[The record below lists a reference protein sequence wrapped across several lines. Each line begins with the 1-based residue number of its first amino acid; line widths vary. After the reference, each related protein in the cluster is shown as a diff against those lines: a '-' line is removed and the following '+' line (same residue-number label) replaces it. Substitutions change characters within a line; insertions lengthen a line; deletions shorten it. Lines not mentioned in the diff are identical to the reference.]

1 MSEGYSARSRRHC
14 GELSSDALEGQVD
27 GERRAFAKGDGPAES
42 EEARSEA
49 LAGGPADVGRVSAT
63 AGVTITV
70 AAWTL
75 ISRITGLVRVVVI
88 GAVLGPTFFAN
99 AFLSANTVPNLI
111 YAAMAGP
118 VLALVLVPA
127 LTRALAERG
136 VADSRRLLGRVTGY
150 LLFWASILAGA
161 IVVASP
167 LVALA
172 VTAGIPD
179 DATRWRAWQLTIL
192 IILFVAPQVLC
203 YTLASIGAAVQ
214 QTRGRFALASAAPAV
229 ENLGMITV
237 MGVVAL
243 WYRPGVDVPDVS
255 LGMVFVLGV
264 GSTLSVAAH
273 AAVQLFGAYRVG
285 LPLRAR
291 GGWSTEP
298 DAREVSQRLRHSV
311 TVAAF
316 PVSSMFAML
325 AVAATVPG
333 GVFVFQAALL
343 VYSVIGALG
352 ARAITVAALPGMSA
366 AARDGVAGPLGAAWR
381 QALNYSVTA
390 SLPALCLLLA
400 FAGPVASTL
409 ANGELHDPRIVRWLT
424 ACLAV
429 VAVSQFAN
437 AVYQVAR
444 QIQFARL
451 DTRGPRRASTAMMA
465 VRLVVTLSALLLLA
479 DGDRLVGL
487 CGAVLLGDVT
497 AAVIALSMVRTAIR
511 PERMVDPRR
520 LAVIGAATLA
530 MLPASALGSWM
541 VGHMVQ
547 DRIPQVMTGLLMGSV
562 ALACFGLVLAVL
574 TGKLPTLIA
583 TVRSRLPG

>member
-1 MSEGYSARSRRHC
+1 MSEGCSARSRRHR

-27 GERRAFAKGDGPAES
+27 GEGHPFAEGYAPAER
-42 EEARSEA
+42 EEVRSEA
-49 LAGGPADVGRVSAT
+49 LAGGPADVARVSAT
-63 AGVTITV
+63 AGRTITV

-75 ISRITGLVRVVVI
+75 ISRITGLLRVVVI

-99 AFLSANTVPNLI
+99 AFLSANTVPNLLF
-111 YAAMAGP
+111 AAMAGP

-127 LTRALAERG
+127 LSRALTERG

-161 IVVASP
+161 IAVASP

-192 IILFVAPQVLC
+192 IVLFVAPQVLC

-214 QTRGRFALASAAPAV
+214 QTKGRFALASAAPAV
-229 ENLGMITV
+229 ENLGMITM
-237 MGVVAL
+237 MGVVTL

-255 LGMVFVLGV
+255 VGMVLVLGV

-273 AAVQLFGAYRVG
+273 AAVQLYGAYRVG
-285 LPLRAR
+285 LPIRAR

-298 DAREVSQRLRHSV
+298 DAHEVSQRLRHSV
-311 TVAAF
+311 AVAAF

-333 GVFVFQAALL
+333 GVFVFQAALS
-343 VYSVIGALG
+343 VYTVIGALG
-352 ARAITVAALPGMSA
+352 ARAVTVAALPGMSA
-366 AARDGVAGPLGAAWR
+366 AARDGVAGRVGAAWR
-381 QALNYSVTA
+381 QALNYSVMA

-424 ACLAV
+424 ACLTV
-429 VAVSQFAN
+429 LAVSQFAN
-437 AVYQVAR
+437 AGYEVAR
-444 QIQFARL
+444 QTLFARL
-451 DTRGPRRASTAMMA
+451 DTSGPRRASTAMMA
-465 VRLVVTLSALLLLA
+465 VRIVVTLSALLLLA

-487 CGAVLLGDVT
+487 CCAVLLGDVT
-497 AAVIALSMVRTAIR
+497 AAVVGLSMVRAAIR

-520 LAVIGAATLA
+520 LAVIGASTLA

-541 VGHMVQ
+541 VGHMV
-547 DRIPQVMTGLLMGSV
+547 RARAPQVMTGLLMGSV
-562 ALACFGLVLAVL
+562 ALVCFGLVFAVL

-583 TVRSRLPG
+583 RVRARLPG

>member
-1 MSEGYSARSRRHC
+1 MSEGCSARSRRHG

-27 GERRAFAKGDGPAES
+27 SERRPLANGYGSPDS

-49 LAGGPADVGRVSAT
+49 LAGGPADVARASAT
-63 AGVTITV
+63 AGGTITV

-75 ISRITGLVRVVVI
+75 ISRITGLLRVVVI

-136 VADSRRLLGRVTGY
+136 LADSRRLLGRVTGY

-161 IVVASP
+161 IAVASP

-192 IILFVAPQVLC
+192 IMLFVAPQVLC
-203 YTLASIGAAVQ
+203 YTVASIGAAVQ

-229 ENLGMITV
+229 ENLGMITM

-243 WYRPGVDVPDVS
+243 WYRPGMDVPDVP
-255 LGMVFVLGV
+255 LGMVLVLGV

-285 LPLRAR
+285 LSIRPR

-311 TVAAF
+311 AVAAF

-333 GVFVFQAALL
+333 GVFVFQAALS

-352 ARAITVAALPGMSA
+352 AKAVTVAALPGMSA

-381 QALNYSVTA
+381 QALNYTVTA
-390 SLPALCLLLA
+390 SLPAMCLLLA

-409 ANGELHDPRIVRWLT
+409 ANGELHDPTIVSWLT
-424 ACLAV
+424 ACLTV
-429 VAVSQFAN
+429 LAVSQFAN
-437 AVYQVAR
+437 AGYEVAR
-444 QIQFARL
+444 QALFARL
-451 DTRGPRRASTAMMA
+451 DTKGPRRASSAMMA
-465 VRLVVTLSALLLLA
+465 VRIVVALSALLWLA

-487 CGAVLLGDVT
+487 CCAVLLGDVT
-497 AAVIALSMVRTAIR
+497 AAVIGLSMVRAAIR
-511 PERMVDPRR
+511 PERMVNPRR
-520 LAVIGAATLA
+520 LAVIGASTLA

-541 VGHMVQ
+541 VGHVVQ
-547 DRIPQVMTGLLMGSV
+547 ARVPQVMTGLLMGSV
-562 ALACFGLVLAVL
+562 ALVCFGLVFALL
-574 TGKLPTLIA
+574 TGKLPTFIA
-583 TVRSRLPG
+583 KVWSRLPG

>member
-1 MSEGYSARSRRHC
+1 MSEGRSARSRRHR
-14 GELSSDALEGQVD
+14 GELSSDAVEGQVD
-27 GERRAFAKGDGPAES
+27 GERRPLAQGDGPAES

-49 LAGGPADVGRVSAT
+49 LAGGPTDVARVSAT
-63 AGVTITV
+63 AGSTITV

-75 ISRITGLVRVVVI
+75 ISRITGLLRVVVI

-99 AFLSANTVPNLI
+99 AFLAANTVPNLI
-111 YAAMAGP
+111 FAAMAGP

-127 LTRALAERG
+127 LTRTLAERG

-192 IILFVAPQVLC
+192 IVLFVAPQVLC

-214 QTRGRFALASAAPAV
+214 QARGRFALASAAPAV
-229 ENLGMITV
+229 ENLGMITM
-237 MGVVAL
+237 MGVVVL

-255 LGMVFVLGV
+255 LGMVVVLGV

-285 LPLRAR
+285 LPLRPR

-298 DAREVSQRLRHSV
+298 AAREVSQRLRHSV
-311 TVAAF
+311 AVAAF

-333 GVFVFQAALL
+333 GVFVFQAALS

-352 ARAITVAALPGMSA
+352 AKAVTVAALPGMSA
-366 AARDGVAGPLGAAWR
+366 AARNGAPGPLGAAWR

-409 ANGELHDPRIVRWLT
+409 ANGELHDPKIVSWLT

-429 VAVSQFAN
+429 LAVSQFAN
-437 AVYQVAR
+437 AGYEVAR
-444 QIQFARL
+444 QTLFARL
-451 DTRGPRRASTAMMA
+451 DTSGPRRASTAMMA
-465 VRLVVTLSALLLLA
+465 VRIVVALSALLLLT

-487 CGAVLLGDVT
+487 CCAVLLGDVT
-497 AAVIALSMVRTAIR
+497 AAVIGLSMVRAAIR
-511 PERMVDPRR
+511 PERMVDLRR
-520 LAVIGAATLA
+520 LAVIGASTLA

-547 DRIPQVMTGLLMGSV
+547 ARVPQVLTGLLMGSV
-562 ALACFGLVLAVL
+562 ALVCFGLMFALL
-574 TGKLPTLIA
+574 TGKLPTRIA
-583 TVRSRLPG
+583 RVWSRLPG